1 MAPKKKAPK
10 PGTNNTVS
18 DSDHIVFA
26 KDGAK
31 EKKKP
36 AAGPG
41 TDVREGPP
49 KPDARKI
56 IGGNSWTGKLPQ
68 TLLNEHCQKQKWN
81 RPDFSTRK
89 MPEASGGGH
98 RSAVKLSK
106 TDPKTKETITL
117 PAFHLADSHA
127 HLADQPTVLEARHF
141 AATYALFRVSSM
153 NNIHMML
160 PPFYRDLWKGE
171 FAQSKAADVAD
182 NKAWK
187 YDADPFAADAKR
199 HEIQAS
205 VEKRKSDRE
214 KADAKQASAIVL
226 PHRSRAWARAVKVEM
241 GQQIRNDV
249 EALVRNNAI
258 WNPYELSLSKSER
271 DAIIAEL
278 DRLGFRPSH
287 VQEAVMY
294 CKDREETLEWLL
306 IHVPEDDL
314 PSWCLPP
321 GYSAGISLASGNL
334 GKEAKLKR
342 LSQAGYSL
350 DLCTAALQQNH
361 DDEGMAAEF
370 LQETLAPSDALAIPE
385 TTTEED
391 VWADE
396 MATLEAIFD
405 DRFSVLSSSSCAV
418 KLQLDKA
425 PTVVF
430 RKPHGYPTS
439 AVPVIGIQ
447 SADHPA
453 YIRLS
458 ATQQAVIFAR
468 KTLLGD
474 SNMIFALVEYLEM
487 NLPRVTEHPGSLLD
501 LRNPGTHQPMSI
513 AMQSPLTKEAFK
525 SHVPRRD
532 NHRKPV
538 MQISNVEMLE
548 AWTLRQDTP
557 VQKKMLRSRQSL
569 PAWSKQQAVIDAV
582 QKNQCTIISGET
594 GSGKSTQ
601 SVQFVLDHLIS
612 SLQGTSA
619 KIVCTQPRR
628 ISALAL
634 SDRVSAERCSE
645 EGQEVGYII
654 RGDSRVSAETK
665 ITFMTT
671 GVLLRRLQSSAN
683 FDTALADLTHIF
695 VDEVHERTL
704 DTDFLL
710 SLIRKALKVRKD
722 LRLILMSATL
732 DSNLF
737 LDYFGGKTKVG
748 LVHIEGR
755 TFPVTDYYLDDVVR
769 FTKAGHS
776 SMTRDDEDDEN
787 AGFDTGKAIM
797 SLGAGI
803 NYSLISDLISH
814 IDSELGA
821 EEGGVLIFLPGT
833 LEIDRCLQAL
843 RQNSGLLALPL
854 HASLTPVEQKRV
866 FPPAP
871 RGRRKVVACT
881 NVAETS
887 ITIEDIVAVVDTG
900 RVKETRY
907 GMFLGISVFIHPLA
921 TYAETNLETKLT
933 VNFQILTTILS
944 DSKRSG
950 HHKQPA
956 NSAEDVQAELE
967 QVTAIS
973 CILAMWKRARL
984 QGQSLRFA
992 GYHWNSYVYR
1002 SKLQALKE
1010 ILLNSWPR
1018 P

>member
-10 PGTNNTVS
+10 PGSNNTVL

-36 AAGPG
+36 ALGPG
-41 TDVREGPP
+41 TDIQEGPP

-68 TLLNEHCQKQKWN
+68 TLLNELCQKQRWN
-81 RPDFSTRK
+81 RPDFSMRK

-106 TDPKTKETITL
+106 TDPKTKEIITL
-117 PAFHLADSHA
+117 PAFHLPDSHA

-141 AATYALFRVSSM
+141 AATYALFRISSM
-153 NNIHMML
+153 KNIHMML
-160 PPFYRDLWKGE
+160 PPFYRDLWKGD
-171 FAQSKAADVAD
+171 FAQLKAADVAD

-205 VEKRKSDRE
+205 IEKRRLDRE
-214 KADAKQASAIVL
+214 KAEAKPAASLVL
-226 PHRSRAWARAVKVEM
+226 PDRSRAWARAVKVEM

-249 EALVRNNAI
+249 EALVRDSAM
-258 WNPYELSLSKSER
+258 WNPYGLSLSESER
-271 DAIIAEL
+271 NNIIIAL
-278 DRLGFRPSH
+278 DRLGFRLSH
-287 VQEAVMY
+287 VQEAVIY

-306 IHVPEDDL
+306 VHVPEDDL

-321 GYSAGISLASGNL
+321 GYSAGISLASGNMER
-334 GKEAKLKR
+334 EAKLKR
-342 LSQAGYSL
+342 LSQVGYSL
-350 DLCTAALQQNH
+350 DLCTASLQQNH
-361 DDEGMAAEF
+361 DDEGLAAESLQNTLVPSNEMPF
-370 LQETLAPSDALAIPE
+370 LELA
-385 TTTEED
+385 TGED
-391 VWADE
+391 VWTDE

-405 DRFSVLSSSSCAV
+405 DRFSLLSFSSCSV

-425 PTVVF
+425 PTVIF
-430 RKPHGYPTS
+430 RKPRGYPTS

-447 SADHPA
+447 SADLPA

-468 KTLLGD
+468 DNLLGD
-474 SNMIFALVEYLEM
+474 SNMIFALVEYLET
-487 NLPRVTEHPGSLLD
+487 NLPRITEHPGSLLD
-501 LRNPGTHQPMSI
+501 LRSPDIHHPTNSAVKSAMGT
-513 AMQSPLTKEAFK
+513 EASK
-525 SHVPRRD
+525 SHLPRRE
-532 NHRKPV
+532 NHKKPT
-538 MQISNVEMLE
+538 MRTSNAEILN
-548 AWTLRQDTP
+548 AWATRQETP
-557 VQKKMLRSRQSL
+557 AQKKMLMARQSL

-582 QKNQCTIISGET
+582 QNNQCTIISGET

-601 SVQFVLDHLIS
+601 SVQFILDHLINS
-612 SLQGTSA
+612 QQGTSA
-619 KIVCTQPRR
+619 KIICTQPRR
-628 ISALAL
+628 ISALGL
-634 SDRVSAERCSE
+634 SDRVSAERCSQ
-645 EGQEVGYII
+645 EGQEIGYII
-654 RGDSRVSAETK
+654 RGDSRVSVETK

-671 GVLLRRLQSSAN
+671 GVLLRRLQSSPD
-683 FDTALADLTHIF
+683 FDTALADLSHIF

-710 SLIRKALKVRKD
+710 SLIREALKVRKD

-737 LDYFGGKTKVG
+737 LDYFGGRSKVG

-776 SMTRDDEDDEN
+776 SMTRDDEDAEDT
-787 AGFDTGKAIM
+787 GFDTGKAIM
-797 SLGAGI
+797 GLGAGI
-803 NYSLISDLISH
+803 NYNLIADLVLH

-843 RQNSGLLALPL
+843 RQNSGLLPLPL
-854 HASLTPVEQKRV
+854 HASLTPMDQKRV

-871 RGRRKVVACT
+871 RGKRKVIACT

-887 ITIEDIVAVVDTG
+887 ITIEDIVAVIDTG

-907 GMFLGISVFIHPLA
+907 GKRRNLHPSFSFLPRVNPK
-921 TYAETNLETKLT
+921 TKLT
-933 VNFQILTTILS
+933 SNHRFYRQYRQTRGDL
-944 DSKRSG
+944 G
-950 HHKQPA
+950 
-956 NSAEDVQAELE
+956 
-967 QVTAIS
+967 VTS
-973 CILAMWKRARL
+973 
-984 QGQSLRFA
+984 SL
-992 GYHWNSYVYR
+992 
-1002 SKLQALKE
+1002 
-1010 ILLNSWPR
+1010 
-1018 P
+1018 